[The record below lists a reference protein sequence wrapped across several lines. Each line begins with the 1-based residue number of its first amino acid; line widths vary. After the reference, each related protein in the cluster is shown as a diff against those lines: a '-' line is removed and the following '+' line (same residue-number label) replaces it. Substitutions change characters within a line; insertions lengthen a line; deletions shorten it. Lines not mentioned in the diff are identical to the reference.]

1 MYGALSRETKLFSL
15 ITETQLHKSYR
26 IRAQLIFVFFFFI
39 IIIIIMFDENRV
51 LLIIKTAKITMK
63 KTMQNSIPRSGNNI
77 QEMCPQA

>member
-1 MYGALSRETKLFSL
+1 
-15 ITETQLHKSYR
+15 
-26 IRAQLIFVFFFFI
+26 
-39 IIIIIMFDENRV
+39 MFDEKRV

>member
-26 IRAQLIFVFFFFI
+26 IRAQLIFVFFFI